1 METEH
6 REIRFG
12 LVAIRQGFVTADQV
26 FEQALMI
33 QIEEDLSTGRHRRI
47 GTILL
52 DQGLMA
58 LSQINEV
65 LDVMGVPFP

>member
-26 FEQALMI
+26 VEALRI
-33 QIEEDLSTGRHRRI
+33 QIEEDLSTGKHRRI

-52 DQGLMA
+52 DQRLMA

-65 LDVMGVPFP
+65 LDVLGVPFP

>member
-26 FEQALMI
+26 VEALRI
-33 QIEEDLSTGRHRRI
+33 QIEEDLSAGKHRRI

-52 DQGLMA
+52 DQGLIA

-65 LDVMGVPFP
+65 LDSMGVPFP

>member
-26 FEQALMI
+26 VEALRV
-33 QIEEDLSTGRHRRI
+33 QIEEDLSTGKHRRI

-65 LDVMGVPFP
+65 LDFMGVPFP

>member
-26 FEQALMI
+26 VEALRV
-33 QIEEDLSTGRHRRI
+33 QIEEDLSTGKHRRI

-52 DQGLMA
+52 DQELMA

-65 LDVMGVPFP
+65 LDVLGVPFP